1 MADVVPLRAP
11 SASEDG
17 GFGRYDLP
25 VVFDD
30 ATGPGRLAAR
40 WHHDGTVGITVADG
54 YGYGAASVPAEF
66 RLAADDVLE
75 LVRVLVEGLNVPGPV
90 RLGPPAQV
98 LPLIPRT
105 GPASG

>member
-1 MADVVPLRAP
+1 MADVVPLRTP
-11 SASEDG
+11 SAPHDDE
-17 GFGRYDLP
+17 FERYDIP

-40 WHHDGTVGITVADG
+40 WHHDGTVGITVAD
-54 YGYGAASVPAEF
+54 GYGAASVPAEF

-98 LPLIPRT
+98 LPLTPRT
-105 GPASG
+105 RGPASG